1 MKVIQIAG
9 AVIEHESK
17 SYTTARGQR
26 YNIIE
31 LTIQDPDKNIY
42 FITAREKAIK
52 QVRDVVVG
60 DNLIVDVNVFCR
72 RASQYRFITLDLL
85 KAINLTQY
93 AK

>member
-9 AVIEHESK
+9 SVVECESK

-26 YNIIE
+26 YNVIE
-31 LTIQDPDKNIY
+31 FTMQDHEKNIY
-42 FITAREKAIK
+42 FVTAREKAIK
-52 QVRDVVVG
+52 QMRDVVVG

>member
-9 AVIEHESK
+9 AVIEYESK

-26 YNIIE
+26 YNVIE
-31 LTIQDPDKNIY
+31 FTIQDPDKNIY
-42 FITAREKAIK
+42 FVTAREKAIK
-52 QVRDVVVG
+52 QVRDIVVG
-60 DNLIVDVNVFCR
+60 DSLIIDVNVFCR
-72 RASQYRFITLDLL
+72 RASQYKFITLDLL

>member
-1 MKVIQIAG
+1 MKVIQITG
-9 AVIEHESK
+9 TIIEYESK

-26 YNIIE
+26 YNVIE
-31 LTIQDPDKNIY
+31 FTMQDPDKNVY